1 MCPKL
6 TVPANG
12 AVVPSSCGESDSQY
26 GVECFFECDA
36 GYVLKGPRFT
46 TCQGDNSWSDMAS
59 ISCEKGK
66 ESSLYHTKHPGIFR
80 VPAVVFSDDILLH
93 FRFCTILPLQLPGSS
108 VLDDDNLQ

>member
-12 AVVPSSCGESDSQY
+12 AVVPLSCGESDSQY

-66 ESSLYHTKHPGIFR
+66 ESSL
-80 VPAVVFSDDILLH
+80 
-93 FRFCTILPLQLPGSS
+93 
-108 VLDDDNLQ
+108 